1 MHKTLKKT
9 SNTSRAAAMALA
21 LTCSL
26 GAGSVLAVSISEE
39 LNQSPDVKQ
48 FHELDT
54 NGDGHLNASEA
65 SRDSFYTKEHF
76 NAADKNKDA
85 KLTQQEYSDYKT
97 AQQKKNVGRVVDD
110 STITAKVKANI
121 VKEEGFGGLQVS
133 VETFKGVVQLSGF
146 VNSKV
151 QIQKA
156 GEIAKSVEGVKS
168 VKNNLL
174 VKS

>member
-1 MHKTLKKT
+1 MHRSIKTNII
-9 SNTSRAAAMALA
+9 SAAI
-21 LTCSL
+21 
-26 GAGSVLAVSISEE
+26 SVLLGTAASGAWAVSVSDE

-54 NGDGHLNASEA
+54 NNDGHLNYTEA

-85 KLTQQEYSDYKT
+85 KLTQEEYSNYKT
-97 AQQKKNVGRVVDD
+97 AQQKKEVGRVVDD

-121 VKEEGFGGLQVS
+121 LKEEGFKGLQVS
-133 VETFKGVVQLSGF
+133 VETYKGVVQLSGF
-146 VNSKV
+146 VNSKA

-156 GEIAKSVEGVKS
+156 GEVAKAVEGVKS
-168 VKNNLL
+168 VKNNLI
-174 VKS
+174 VKG